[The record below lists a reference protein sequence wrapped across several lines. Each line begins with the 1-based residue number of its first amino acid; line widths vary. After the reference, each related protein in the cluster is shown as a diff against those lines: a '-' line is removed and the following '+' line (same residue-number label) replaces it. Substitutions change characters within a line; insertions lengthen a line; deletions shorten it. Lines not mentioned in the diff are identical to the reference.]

1 VSWQAG
7 STSGEETDDPDVTEG
22 VTSAPRRPLTVEFG
36 TAVLGIG
43 GAFGIVQKLLAP
55 AILPTGITGFDSLYV
70 LLIVLDV
77 IAVVAA
83 IRLRQGSGWILA
95 ANVAAV
101 YAFLHL
107 ATFALT
113 GIVLSVVYL
122 AVVAACYLS
131 REWFDGMR
139 DWRVARFEAR
149 TTR

>member
-1 VSWQAG
+1 MSWQTG
-7 STSGEETDDPDVTEG
+7 STSGEETADPDVADRT
-22 VTSAPRRPLTVEFG
+22 TSAPQRPLPVEFA

-43 GAFGIVQKLLAP
+43 GAFGIVQKLLSP
-55 AILPTGITGFDSLYV
+55 TILPTGLSAFDVLYV
-70 LLIVLDV
+70 GLIVLDV
-77 IAVVAA
+77 VAVVAA
-83 IRLRQGSGWILA
+83 VRIRQGRSWILA

-113 GIVLSVVYL
+113 GIVLSIVYL

-149 TTR
+149 PTR